1 MADVGLPFLLS
12 ALAQKTTSSAGEIRK
27 SLDTRKILL

>member
-1 MADVGLPFLLS
+1 MGLILLS
-12 ALAQKTTSSAGEIRK
+12 ALAQKTTSSAGGIRK